1 MDDNQGTQTST
12 DLRDYTAAVA
22 RLADYLKSIEGKP
35 ITAEVRE
42 QLKERQM
49 AERQAKRQLRSGFS
63 DSDE

>member
-1 MDDNQGTQTST
+1 MTDNTQTSA
-12 DLRDYTAAVA
+12 DLKEYTAAVE
-22 RLADYLKSIEGKP
+22 RLNDYLHSIEGKP
-35 ITAEVRE
+35 FTSEIRE